1 MRRWSTDTAC
11 VIHASLFLVTIALA
25 PLYTVAE
32 YSQVFLREQQD
43 ATLNLPTIGDR
54 SSYFSCIILQ
64 LFPLSST
71 SSSKFKDL
79 NLFQKCGM
87 YGQKLFCLSINLCNK
102 AGFLTLSTT
111 YFIVNYCSQ
120 QCSEI
125 SSFEL
130 RNLQILSPK
139 ERRIQKLRHN
149 IPLDTSLRINYY
161 DIEMEGMKPA
171 FCGDYST
178 LELPIYSV
186 KESKSNGIQFLRKLY
201 FQNYRDVYTHSMCN
215 YKCVFGCHRVGYDEE
230 IVSELLIR
238 SVPNLH
244 VYQCDRYLDCRYC
257 VVNHSWCL
265 LSTFFPTQ
273 FVIYILPNTMKSK
286 KRGNHLHFSG
296 NTEEVYVD

>member
-43 ATLNLPTIGDR
+43 ATLNLPT
-54 SSYFSCIILQ
+54 
-64 LFPLSST
+64 
-71 SSSKFKDL
+71 
-79 NLFQKCGM
+79 KCGM

-102 AGFLTLSTT
+102 
-111 YFIVNYCSQ
+111 YCSQ
-120 QCSEI
+120 QCSKI

-139 ERRIQKLRHN
+139 ERRIQKLRHD

-257 VVNHSWCL
+257 LVNWL
-265 LSTFFPTQ
+265 L
-273 FVIYILPNTMKSK
+273 
-286 KRGNHLHFSG
+286 
-296 NTEEVYVD
+296 

>member
-43 ATLNLPTIGDR
+43 ATLNLPT
-54 SSYFSCIILQ
+54 
-64 LFPLSST
+64 
-71 SSSKFKDL
+71 
-79 NLFQKCGM
+79 KCGM

-102 AGFLTLSTT
+102 
-111 YFIVNYCSQ
+111 YCSQ

-244 VYQCDRYLDCRYC
+244 VYQCDS
-257 VVNHSWCL
+257 VHSWVFIAVVIVVFINL
-265 LSTFFPTQ
+265 LIFITC
-273 FVIYILPNTMKSK
+273 FVRNKMSSI
-286 KRGNHLHFSG
+286 HG